1 MRIKRIPDYEN
12 YHQPFNNLDFEITNL
27 QSEMIASIVS
37 AHLGFRI
44 EYDEINV
51 RGFHHHNDGLT
62 IKIKTLHQ
70 SVQRRELKLNLH
82 IE

>member
-12 YHQPFNNLDFEITNL
+12 LHQPFNNLDFEITNL

-37 AHLGFRI
+37 AHLGFRL
-44 EYDEINV
+44 EYDEMTV
-51 RGFHHHNDGLT
+51 REFHQHHDGLS
-62 IKIKTLHQ
+62 IKIKTLNRN
-70 SVQRRELKLNLH
+70 VQRRELKLYLH